1 MVTTARGSQSQ
12 VKQIANA
19 LQGGCQVRMVPTTWG
34 ISLKKKVQYF
44 LPPQHP
50 ISNGGTIFRVVS

>member
-34 ISLKKKVQYF
+34 ISLKESTVFSPTPASCQQWGSY
-44 LPPQHP
+44 
-50 ISNGGTIFRVVS
+50 I